1 MDVTSPVIVNQIRAA
16 LERSFAP
23 VSLDIQD
30 DSARHA
36 GHAGARA
43 GGHFRVALV
52 STAFAGRSA
61 LERHRMVYRALEPLI
76 GHGIHALNI
85 SARPPDVAVRPAI

>member
-1 MDVTSPVIVNQIRAA
+1 MDVTSPAIVNEIRAA
-16 LERSFAP
+16 LVRSFAP
-23 VSLDIQD
+23 VSLDILD

-43 GGHFRVALV
+43 GGHFRVTLV

-61 LERHRMVYRALEPLI
+61 LERHRMVYRALEPLM

-85 SARPPDVAVRPAI
+85 SARAPEAASRPAI